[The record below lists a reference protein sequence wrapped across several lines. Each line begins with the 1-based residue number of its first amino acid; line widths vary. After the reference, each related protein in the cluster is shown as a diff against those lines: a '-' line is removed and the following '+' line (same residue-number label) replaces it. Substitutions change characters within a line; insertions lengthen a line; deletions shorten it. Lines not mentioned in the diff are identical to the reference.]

1 MGTSI
6 LVLLIVAAIAGGAQT
21 LQGHFVG
28 HMDKSMGT
36 LESVF
41 VTYLGG
47 GVLIALIMLMMG
59 GGKLA
64 GWSEAPRYSLFAGVL
79 GLFLVAAVSFS
90 VARFGLVK
98 TSLVM
103 VAAQF
108 ASAALID
115 HFGLF
120 GAELRPLDLSR
131 LGGIGVMFLGAWWV
145 IR

>member
-6 LVLLIVAAIAGGAQT
+6 VVLLIVAAIAGGAQT
-21 LQGHFVG
+21 LQGHFMG

-41 VTYLGG
+41 VTYVVG
-47 GVLIALIMLMMG
+47 GVLIALIMVMTG
-59 GGKLA
+59 GGKLDR
-64 GWSEAPRYSLFAGVL
+64 WSEAPRYSLFAGVV

-90 VARFGLVK
+90 VAKFGLVK

-108 ASAALID
+108 VSAALID
-115 HFGLF
+115 HFGFL
-120 GAELRPLDLSR
+120 GAELRPLDLSK
-131 LGGIGVMFLGAWWV
+131 LGGIGVMFLGVWWV